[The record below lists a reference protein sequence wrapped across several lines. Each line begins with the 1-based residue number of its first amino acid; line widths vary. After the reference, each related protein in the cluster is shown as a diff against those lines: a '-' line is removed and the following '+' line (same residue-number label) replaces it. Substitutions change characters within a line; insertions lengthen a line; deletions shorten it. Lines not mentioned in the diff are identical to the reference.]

1 MWFAK
6 DLSVRRLDGGVVF
19 LAESASEWK
28 EL

>member
-1 MWFAK
+1 MRFAK
-6 DLSVRRLDGGVVF
+6 DLPVRRLDGGVVF